1 MKKIY
6 IHIGNFK
13 TASTSIQNFIFLNR
27 NLFNKNNVQVLI
39 EEKKNAPLLNF
50 ASPSSFPSLSFRLM
64 TALLLSTVQ
73 SSRSGQFY

>member
-1 MKKIY
+1 MLKELTLNVSILKFITVKIK
-6 IHIGNFK
+6 G
-13 TASTSIQNFIFLNR
+13 Q
-27 NLFNKNNVQVLI
+27 NVQFLI

-64 TALLLSTVQ
+64 TALLLSAVQ